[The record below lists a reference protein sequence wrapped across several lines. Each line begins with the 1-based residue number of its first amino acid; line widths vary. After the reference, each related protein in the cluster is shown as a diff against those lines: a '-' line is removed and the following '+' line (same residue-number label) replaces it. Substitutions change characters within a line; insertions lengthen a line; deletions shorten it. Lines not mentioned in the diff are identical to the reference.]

1 MLFDDMLRSIKPRA
15 TTFKIAD
22 RGGMYVPPCG
32 VRPFRAYRAP
42 TERPLGAAECPLNRA
57 A

>member
-1 MLFDDMLRSIKPRA
+1 MTVRFPGEEGLPMLFDDMLRSIKPRA

-42 TERPLGAAECPLNRA
+42 TERC
-57 A
+57 